1 MLEPRAPM
9 NPPITPPLPQTPIDL
24 GDNLRL
30 RFAVPNDFDA
40 WVDFNERMREY
51 DPSSNR
57 VGVWAH
63 ELMSGRHP
71 TTRAGDFTVVEDTAT
86 GKIVSSLCLIPQT
99 WSYGGIPFGC
109 GRIEQ
114 VGTDPLY
121 RRRGLIRKQMDVIHA
136 LSESKGEL
144 MQAIT
149 GIPWYYRQFGY
160 EFALDLYYG
169 RVVRVSPP
177 SARTI
182 VEFRVR
188 PLTDADHAF
197 VRSVYAHAEQRQPFS
212 VVRSDE
218 HWEWEFSGRTTD
230 SEVYREWLVIE
241 DTAHRPVGFIHYH
254 PLPSSAEP
262 KPWRLVVRQCALAP
276 GVSYLNVM
284 PDLLTALPAYV
295 QSLSNSGGGKAE
307 SQPGEIVFHL
317 GRDNPAYAT
326 FPNLVTSSLQGY
338 AWYLRVPDL
347 AAFLRHVRPAL
358 EMHLLGTPAEGYTG
372 TLTLDFFHSGLRLEF
387 NQGQVSAVTALNH
400 TEVSS
405 SDASFPDLTFLQL
418 LGGRRTY
425 AQLRESYPDCSATPT
440 AQALLTALFPPFSG
454 NLWHSD

>member
-1 MLEPRAPM
+1 MK
-9 NPPITPPLPQTPIDL
+9 PPNTPPLPQTPIDL

-30 RFAVPNDFDA
+30 RFAVPDDFDA

-136 LSESKGEL
+136 LSDSKGEL
-144 MQAIT
+144 VQAIT
-149 GIPWYYRQFGY
+149 GIPWYYRQFVY

-177 SARTI
+177 SAESSTQYC
-182 VEFRVR
+182 VR
-188 PLTDADHAF
+188 PLADADHAF

-212 VVRSDE
+212 VERSDE

-230 SEVYREWLVIE
+230 SEVYREWLIIE
-241 DTAHRPVGFIHYH
+241 DAAHRPVGFIQYH
-254 PLPSSAEP
+254 PLLSPAEP

-284 PDLLTALPAYV
+284 PDLITELPAYV
-295 QSLSNSGGGKAE
+295 QSLSNSGGGEAE
-307 SQPGEIVFHL
+307 TQPGEIVFML
-317 GRDNPAYAT
+317 GRENPAYAML
-326 FPNLVTSSLQGY
+326 PNLVTSSLQGY

-358 EMHLLGTPAEGYTG
+358 ETHLLGTPAEGYTG
-372 TLTLDFFHSGLRLEF
+372 ALTLSFFHSGLSLAFE
-387 NQGQVSAVTALNH
+387 QGRI
-400 TEVSS
+400 TEICTLKPNEIASG
-405 SDASFPDLTFLQL
+405 DASFPDLTFLQL

-425 AQLRESYPDCSATPT
+425 AQLKESYPDCSATPT
-440 AQALLTALFPPFSG
+440 AQALLAALFPLFNG

>member
-1 MLEPRAPM
+1 MK
-9 NPPITPPLPQTPIDL
+9 PPNTPPLPQTPIDL

-30 RFAVPNDFDA
+30 RFAVPDDFDA

-99 WSYGGIPFGC
+99 WSYGGITFGC

-136 LSESKGEL
+136 LSDSKGEL
-144 MQAIT
+144 IQAIT
-149 GIPWYYRQFGY
+149 GIPWYYRQFVY

-182 VEFRVR
+182 AQFRVR

-197 VRSVYAHAEQRQPFS
+197 VCSVYAHAEQRQPFS
-212 VVRSDE
+212 VERSDE

-230 SEVYREWLVIE
+230 SEVYRQWLIIE
-241 DTAHRPVGFIHYH
+241 DAAHRPVGFIQYH
-254 PLPSSAEP
+254 PVLSSAEP

-295 QSLSNSGGGKAE
+295 QSLSNSGGGDAE
-307 SQPGEIVFHL
+307 TQPGEIVFML
-317 GRDNPAYAT
+317 GRENPAYAML
-326 FPNLVTSSLQGY
+326 PNLVTSSLQGY

-372 TLTLDFFHSGLRLEF
+372 TLTLDFFRSGLRLSF
-387 NQGQVSAVTALNH
+387 DQGRII
-400 TEVSS
+400 EVATLGPKDVES

-440 AQALLTALFPPFSG
+440 AQALLAALFPPFSG